1 MPMPSFVKDIRIS
14 EAIDLYQKTKH
25 YALQNNDL
33 SLLQLIYN
41 SLVKLI
47 EEQGNK
53 IVLCAIQRNILIFC

>member
-1 MPMPSFVKDIRIS
+1 MATIHHPPYSKVQLEVLNAYAFLCERQGRIS

-41 SLVKLI
+41 
-47 EEQGNK
+47 
-53 IVLCAIQRNILIFC
+53 F